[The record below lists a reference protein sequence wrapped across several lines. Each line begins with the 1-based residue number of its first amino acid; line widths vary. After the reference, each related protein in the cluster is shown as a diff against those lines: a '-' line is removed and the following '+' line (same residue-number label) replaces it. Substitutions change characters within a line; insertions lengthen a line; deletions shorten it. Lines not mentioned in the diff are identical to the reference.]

1 MANALTPL
9 FEHNYWANLLLLEAC
24 SGLKEEQLAVT
35 IAGVYGTP
43 AATLVHYLSGE
54 QTYIRRLSGEEQPQS
69 LRGDAGWP
77 GLEALVEHARW
88 SGDRLRRLAETI
100 EPATVIRESWDG
112 VDYEIDGQVVLVQA
126 INHSTEHRAHIVTT
140 LSAHGIA
147 LPEIDGWN
155 WGEATGRLRPSSH

>member
-9 FEHNYWANLLLLEAC
+9 FEHNYWANLQLLEAC
-24 SGLKEEQLAVT
+24 SGLTQEQLAVT

-43 AATLVHYLSGE
+43 ASTFIHYLGGE
-54 QTYIRRLSGEEQPQS
+54 QRYIYRLCGEESPNPIRRDTP
-69 LRGDAGWP
+69 WP
-77 GLEALVEHARW
+77 GIEAFAEHARW
-88 SGDRLRRLAETI
+88 SGERLRRLAESV
-100 EPATVIRESWDG
+100 EPATVIRETQDG

-147 LPEIDGWN
+147 MPEIDGWN
-155 WGEATGRLRPSSH
+155 WGEATGRLRPSSR

>member
-9 FEHNYWANLLLLEAC
+9 FEHNYWANLQLLEAC
-24 SGLKEEQLAVT
+24 SGLTREQLAVS

-43 AATLVHYLSGE
+43 ALTFLHYLSGE
-54 QTYIRRLSGEEQPQS
+54 QRYIYRLSREESPNP
-69 LRGDAGWP
+69 LRRDTPWP
-77 GLEALVEHARW
+77 GIEALTEHARW
-88 SGDRLRRLAETI
+88 SGERLRRLAETV
-100 EPATVIRESWDG
+100 EPATVIRETEDG
-112 VDYEIDGQVVLVQA
+112 VDEEIDGQVVLVQA

-155 WGEATGRLRPSSH
+155 WGEATGRLRQATQ